1 MTSSSAAF
9 IAGGQLGKG
18 GCLASHH
25 DVTVNSGARLWGST
39 SGGVPAARL
48 RRKCPLS
55 LLCGAD
61 AQLAQ
66 TLTWRRSSGGAQ
78 SLRGGAQPLG
88 GWRADEGQAAQMLR
102 GARRRVQGGR
112 QTKGGASVMHGEYYG
127 GGGVSGVG
135 RVMLGIR
142 LGLGQS
148 ISEDSPVPAEAA
160 GGVPQGAGFAWEP
173 NSVAHRS

>member
-127 GGGVSGVG
+127 GGGSERGGKGDARDPIGTWPEHQRRQPSTGGGGWGGPPGG
-135 RVMLGIR
+135 RICM
-142 LGLGQS
+142 
-148 ISEDSPVPAEAA
+148 
-160 GGVPQGAGFAWEP
+160 GA
-173 NSVAHRS
+173 